1 MKNKT
6 VKFGRVALTAMIS
19 ILLISGCSSRNRTD
33 VQGTERTE
41 NTSGMSQSTSDTNSD
56 RESAGLGRE
65 DSHQGE
71 GAGNGQEPAAE
82 ELTVRFGDDGDPF
95 VMHLYDNDT
104 AAAIARYVGTSDWRL
119 PIYHY
124 DDYENWEVMQYY
136 DIPSRYDIPSNP
148 EHITAERAGTVYY
161 SDPNRIVLFFRDAEV
176 TGEYTPVGYFDYTEA
191 FLRAVEDNPVLEGW
205 GNKIINISESAKE
218 RQTEVLPVTA
228 VGTAAVQTV
237 PGNSSEGMEAGM
249 MNIRITAGGQTFTAK
264 LYENETTEQLAE
276 RFPLTLNMSELNG
289 NEKYYYLEESL
300 PAEASLQPNIHRG
313 DLMLYG
319 TDCLVLFYESF
330 SSSYSYTPVG
340 YVEEPAELFE
350 ALGAGNVTV
359 TFEAE

>member
-6 VKFGRVALTAMIS
+6 VKFGMAALAAMIS
-19 ILLISGCSSRNRTD
+19 IVLMTGCSSRNRTD
-33 VQGTERTE
+33 VQGAERTE
-41 NTSGMSQSTSDTNSD
+41 NASGMSRSASDMNSD
-56 RESAGLGRE
+56 RESAGVGRE
-65 DSHQGE
+65 DSHQG
-71 GAGNGQEPAAE
+71 GAGSSQGPSTE
-82 ELTVRFGDDGDPF
+82 ELTVRFGDEGDPF

-148 EHITAERAGTVYY
+148 EYITTEQAGTVYY
-161 SDPNRIVLFFRDAEV
+161 SDPNRIVLFFQDAEV
-176 TGEYTPVGYFDYTEA
+176 SGEYTPVGYFDYTEA

-205 GNKIINISESAKE
+205 GNKIINISEGAKD
-218 RQTEVLPVTA
+218 RQSEVLPVTA
-228 VGTAAVQTV
+228 IGTAAVQTV
-237 PGNSSEGMEAGM
+237 PENSSEGVGDGM
-249 MNIRITAGGQTFTAK
+249 TNIRITAGGQEFMAK
-264 LYENETTEQLAE
+264 LYGNETTEELAR

-300 PAEASLQPNIHRG
+300 PAEASRQPKIHSG

-319 TDCLVLFYESF
+319 TDCLVLFYENF

-340 YVEEPAELFE
+340 YVEEPAGLFE

-359 TFEAE
+359 TFETE